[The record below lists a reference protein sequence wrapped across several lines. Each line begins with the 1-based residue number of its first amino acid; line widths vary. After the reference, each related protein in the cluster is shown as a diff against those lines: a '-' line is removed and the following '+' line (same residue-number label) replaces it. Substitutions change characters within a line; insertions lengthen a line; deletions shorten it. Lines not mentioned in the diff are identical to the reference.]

1 LSSGEILDYLTDLD
15 TKISDIMKRQIE
27 KWKSADKEYL
37 VAVAIGDFRKAQG
50 LENMFR
56 LCAREA
62 VYEGMVYV

>member
-1 LSSGEILDYLTDLD
+1 ME
-15 TKISDIMKRQIE
+15 RQVE
-27 KWKSADKEYL
+27 KWKSADREYL
-37 VAVAIGDFRKAQG
+37 VAVAVGDFRKAQG